1 MKNRNFYRMMLICLT
16 AILLLSTSALAIEA
30 RASEYLRSYSA
41 TLAKTRDGDLAI
53 SYNVYGTRKM
63 DSIGVSRIEVQRYNG
78 SRWTTEVVY
87 TDDDLLDLQDSN
99 AAHSSGQFIHVPE
112 SSGSYKVL
120 VQVYAEDKDGSD
132 SRVVTTVSIKI

>member
-78 SRWTTEVVY
+78 SRWTTEVV
-87 TDDDLLDLQDSN
+87 
-99 AAHSSGQFIHVPE
+99 
-112 SSGSYKVL
+112 
-120 VQVYAEDKDGSD
+120 
-132 SRVVTTVSIKI
+132 